1 MTVES
6 KKGANLPKAEEA
18 KNGNLPVVK
27 MAGAN
32 GNRIAAMRELNGL
45 LAHRLDN
52 LDKLYDT
59 QDKVKA
65 FEPENPEV
73 SIGLKIEDKDGNVF
87 FTANPVLIRKALQVV
102 NAEVASIISNKEA
115 EVLEM
120 AS

>member
-45 LAHRLDN
+45 LGNRLNN
-52 LDKLYDT
+52 LDKMYET

-65 FEPENPEV
+65 FEPENPEA
-73 SIGLKIEDKDGNVF
+73 SIGLRIEDNNGNVF
-87 FTANPVLIRKALQVV
+87 FTANPVLIRRTLQVI
-102 NAEVASIISNKEA
+102 NAEVSSVIATKEA

>member
-1 MTVES
+1 MTKIKENATLHKV
-6 KKGANLPKAEEA
+6 EEA
-18 KNGNLPVVK
+18 QNNLPVVK

-120 AS
+120 AN